1 MVQRWLPVSF
11 ALVAAG
17 AEAAGARQLS
27 LYLLLAAVPVVA
39 VGALSAFGELLD
51 ARAAG
56 PAEPV
61 TALDPLLYAVAL
73 LLLVSGAAAGSPAFA
88 ISACLAVFAL
98 QVLLGLSVELRS
110 PALQR
115 QR

>member
-1 MVQRWLPVSF
+1 MKLWLPV
-11 ALVAAG
+11 AVAIAAAG
-17 AEAAGARQLS
+17 AETAGAQQLS
-27 LYLLLAAVPVVA
+27 FYLVLVAVPVVA
-39 VGALSAFGELLD
+39 VGALSALGELLD

-61 TALDPLLYAVAL
+61 TALEPLLYGVAL

-88 ISACLAVFAL
+88 VSGCLAVFAL
-98 QVLLGLSVELRS
+98 QALLGLSVELRS
-110 PALQR
+110 PALER